1 VTGNELVGAVAAR
14 LGGTPAEAARALDA
28 VRAVV
33 VQALTQDGEAELPG
47 LGRLRLQVRR
57 ERVGRNP
64 RTGEEIRIEAS
75 ASVSFQPG
83 RALKEAVAGAAPPGP
98 ADEPDADE

>member
-1 VTGNELVGAVAAR
+1 MTQDELVAAVAAR
-14 LGGTPAEAARALDA
+14 LGGSPADAARTLDA
-28 VRAVV
+28 VRAAVLHG
-33 VQALTQDGEAELPG
+33 LTTDGEAALPG
-47 LGRLRLQVRR
+47 LGLFRLRVVR

-83 RALKEAVAGAAPPGP
+83 RALKEAVAGAAPPP
-98 ADEPDADE
+98 PPEEPDDE